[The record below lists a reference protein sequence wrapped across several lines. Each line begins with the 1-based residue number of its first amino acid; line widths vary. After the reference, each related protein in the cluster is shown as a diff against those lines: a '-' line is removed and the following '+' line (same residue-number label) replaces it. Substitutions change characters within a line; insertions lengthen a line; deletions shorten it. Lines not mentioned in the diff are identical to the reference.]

1 MPIAIVATITM
12 LPSCADDKEEGGKD
26 APDNDTELTVSGIS
40 DTEWTYISLESNS
53 VVGRSAKNDPAAD
66 AEWAKRADWDIAICG
81 DMLRSNSGTSGNAGG
96 GIRRI
101 DSKRYGDITAA
112 DAATV
117 DADRPNT
124 PDAERE

>member
-1 MPIAIVATITM
+1 MTIATVATVAM
-12 LPSCADDKEEGGKD
+12 LSSCADDKEEGGKG

-53 VVGRSAKNDPAAD
+53 VVGRSAKDDPGAD

-81 DMLRSNSGTSGNAGG
+81 DMLRSNSGTSGNANG

-101 DSKRYGDITAA
+101 DSKRYGDVTAA

-117 DADRPNT
+117 DADRPNA